1 MDGRRDFRQEI
12 RNYVFKG
19 GNKSRNQDIRMHMII
34 ACIQSKGGVGKTTS
48 AVNLAHAL
56 TMQKHKVLIVDLDSQ
71 GSASLSLGF
80 PRQDLNPSIAEVLL
94 DDLPIEDA
102 IRATAVPDLHIVT
115 GSMALANFDVSMA
128 NHDKRTEIIKDGIK
142 SIIPKFDT
150 IILDCPPT
158 MSLLPVNALVACDHY
173 LVPVMPHYLAL
184 EGLVNLM
191 DAIERIKAGIGAK
204 GDLLGILLTMV
215 DQRAKVTSEISNLI
229 RQQFKEAV
237 FKTEI
242 KTNIKLA
249 EAPSFGK
256 TIFQYDWNCTG
267 AEAYQALAKEV
278 IQKTRGKKKDEP
290 AKNRKKSR

>member
-1 MDGRRDFRQEI
+1 MDGRRDFRQEL
-12 RNYVFKG
+12 RNYVFKD

-48 AVNLAHAL
+48 AVNLGHAL
-56 TMQKHKVLIVDLDSQ
+56 ATQKQKVLLIDLDSQ
-71 GSASLSLGF
+71 GSASLSLGV
-80 PRQDLNPSIAEVLL
+80 PRDNITPSITDVLM
-94 DDLPIEDA
+94 DDLPIEE
-102 IRATAVPDLHIVT
+102 AVRETSVKDFHIVT
-115 GSMALANFDVSMA
+115 GSMALANFDVTLA
-128 NHDKRTEIIKDGIK
+128 NDERRTERIKDGIK

-173 LVPVMPHYLAL
+173 LVPVMPHYPAL
-184 EGLVNLM
+184 EGLVNLL
-191 DAIERIKAGIGAK
+191 DAIDRIKAGIGVT
-204 GDLLGILLTMV
+204 GSLLGILLTMV
-215 DQRAKVTSEISNLI
+215 DQRAKVTTEISNII
-229 RQQFKEAV
+229 RKQFQSAV

-278 IQKTRGKKKDEP
+278 IQRTKGKVKHEQTKTGK
-290 AKNRKKSR
+290 RRV